1 MNAAMYSQIG
11 AVKNKL
17 SAMCMPHN
25 IFSFVPQQKNYSGL
39 FLTGTVKV
47 NGSQMSQPT

>member
-1 MNAAMYSQIG
+1 MNAAMCSQIG

-17 SAMCMPHN
+17 SAMCMPPN
-25 IFSFVPQQKNYSGL
+25 IFPLFLNKNYSGL
-39 FLTGTVKV
+39 FLTETVKV